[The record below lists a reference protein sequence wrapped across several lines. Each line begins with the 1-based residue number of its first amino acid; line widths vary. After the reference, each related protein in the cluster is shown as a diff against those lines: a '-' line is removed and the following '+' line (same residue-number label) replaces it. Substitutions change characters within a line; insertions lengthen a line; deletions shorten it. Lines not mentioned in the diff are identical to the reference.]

1 MPINVLDNARQLG
14 GYLLNTEDFKDSP
27 TKRALPWLIW
37 SLINSTYL
45 RNQVF
50 SRLQNPCISFSL
62 QPFQLFESGWR
73 NHCICPFFTIHD
85 RVYRTKA
92 AWVEQ
97 CIHDL

>member
-1 MPINVLDNARQLG
+1 MAINVLEDARQLG

-45 RNQVF
+45 QNQVF

-62 QPFQLFESGWR
+62 QPFQLFESGR
-73 NHCICPFFTIHD
+73 KNHCICPLLLPLMTEY
-85 RVYRTKA
+85 RGQKLLGLSSVYT
-92 AWVEQ
+92 
-97 CIHDL
+97 